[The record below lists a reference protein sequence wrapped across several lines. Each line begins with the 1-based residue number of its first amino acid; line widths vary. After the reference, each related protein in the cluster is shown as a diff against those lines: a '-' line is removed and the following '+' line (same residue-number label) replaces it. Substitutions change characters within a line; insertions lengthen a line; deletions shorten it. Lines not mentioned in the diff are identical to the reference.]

1 MESHRE
7 RRKRHYTCEALNKL
21 TVILQSYNQRE
32 QQSWRK
38 EKTKHFQM
46 AEERSPASLLLLQYS
61 FRIMDSM
68 IMIISSFLDIIYKS
82 QVMRTMHE
90 YMYYA
95 L

>member
-1 MESHRE
+1 
-7 RRKRHYTCEALNKL
+7 
-21 TVILQSYNQRE
+21 
-32 QQSWRK
+32 
-38 EKTKHFQM
+38 
-46 AEERSPASLLLLQYS
+46 
-61 FRIMDSM
+61 M